1 MLGVLAFTLVFSSC
15 KKYDN
20 DFAALKD
27 QITAL
32 DVKVN
37 GVVALQSQLT
47 ATTAQ
52 VTALQTAVAA
62 LPTSA
67 SIAALSTGLA
77 TANTNITAAQTAL
90 TALATSG
97 TATKAVVD
105 GLKTDLT
112 ALAAAVA
119 ANNTALNTKVDA
131 NNTAAVAANTAAIA
145 ANTALATQITAA
157 QASLD
162 ALTTFTGTLATQAT
176 VNALTVLVNGAQTG
190 INTLLA
196 AASVVAGPVL
206 INSDNL
212 VDFFAPQFAALGM
225 VNGTVTVD
233 ATNISA
239 GKIETLNKI
248 LNNLVAVFHVTAGTP
263 PVNDGNV
270 SITTTKDKVLTLNH
284 LASVTGSLT
293 VAGGSLSTV
302 GTIVF
307 PALTSVTENLSLSLD
322 GPYEYTSTIAV
333 GKNLTLTTFA
343 HAGTTITGTTSVSI
357 PAWTVGGT
365 ISDGTTAGA
374 PTFAEALGISM
385 PAGTST
391 AITANAATTVAIA
404 GNVPATFT
412 LNANN
417 AATVTLGRATA
428 LTALTISATKAAS
441 SVTVTAPSITGA
453 LSITGSATSTI
464 GLPTLATAG
473 GTVSVAGL
481 LSAPALT
488 TTTGLLTLTAGTT
501 TYLPLLAT
509 ATLGITANALT
520 SLSLPVLATAGA
532 AISATSATTVSLPA
546 LKLTVAS
553 TFTAATTVTL
563 LSTTQTNLT
572 VAANP
577 ALVNLTLLGLSE
589 VYTTTNTT
597 TLKNVDI
604 TGLAGFTNEFTY
616 SVPAAAANSALITAT
631 FKGAIATVAINGF
644 GDPTTKD
651 KLTSVTTAGV
661 INSFTL
667 NNSDVIASISLG
679 HQAFANSTLIVTNND
694 GLLALTTS
702 TNKLAVLTVTGN
714 TKLAAADFASYTTQP
729 TAATAA
735 ITVSGNAL
743 AYTYTNAVAGTPT
756 TAYVETTITSA
767 ALHTLKAYV
776 AAATTPTL
784 SINLDYIGATATT
797 LSSKMFAD
805 TDAGIEYKKTCT
817 ATSQPVMAAGALG
830 VDDVTIAAGTQ
841 VGAALNVTTTTVT
854 LNDAARAGINNIVE
868 MTRVQ

>member
-1 MLGVLAFTLVFSSC
+1 MRKLMLGFLALALVFTSC
-15 KKYDN
+15 NKYAN
-20 DFAALKD
+20 DFSALKD

-77 TANTNITAAQTAL
+77 TANTNIAAAQTAL

-112 ALAAAVA
+112 ALAATVA

-145 ANTALATQITAA
+145 ANAALSTKITAA

-162 ALTTFTGTLATQAT
+162 ALTTFTGTLATQAV
-176 VNALTVLVNGAQTG
+176 VNALTVKVDAAQAG

-196 AASVVAGPVL
+196 AAAVYAGN
-206 INSDNL
+206 IFITTDNE
-212 VDFFAPQFAALGM
+212 VDFIAPSFASLGM
-225 VNGTVTVD
+225 INGNLTVNTT
-233 ATNISA
+233 AISA
-239 GKIETLNKI
+239 GKIAKLNGI
-248 LNNLVAVFHVTAGTP
+248 LNNLVGAFGPTTISV
-263 PVNDGNV
+263 
-270 SITTTKDKVLTLNH
+270 TTTALKPLSFNN
-284 LASVTGSLT
+284 LAAITGNLT
-293 VAGGSLSTV
+293 VIGRNLSSVSTV
-302 GTIVF
+302 VF
-307 PALTSVTENLSLSLD
+307 PLLTSVTGDLNLNLD
-322 GPYEYTSTIAV
+322 GAYSYTSTLTI
-333 GKNLTLTTFA
+333 GGNLTLTDKATA
-343 HAGTTITGTTSVSI
+343 AGVTGTLGVSI
-357 PAWTVGGT
+357 PNWVVTGT
-365 ISDGTTAGA
+365 ISDGVAAGT
-374 PTFAEALGISM
+374 PTFAAATGINM
-385 PAGTST
+385 PTGTST
-391 AITANAATTVAIA
+391 SITANAATLVAIT

-473 GTVSVAGL
+473 AAVSVAGL
-481 LSAPALT
+481 LSAPVLT

-501 TYLPLLAT
+501 TSLPVLAT
-509 ATLGITANALT
+509 ATAGITANALT
-520 SLSLPVLATAGA
+520 SLSLPALATAGA

-577 ALVNLTLLGLSE
+577 SLVNLTLLGLSE

-644 GDPTTKD
+644 GDATTKD

-679 HQAFANSTLIVTNND
+679 HQAFADATLIVTNND

-735 ITVSGNAL
+735 ITVSGNKL

-776 AAATTPTL
+776 AAATTPNL
-784 SINLDYIGATATT
+784 LVNLDYIGATAKT
-797 LSSKMFAD
+797 LSAS
-805 TDAGIEYKKTCT
+805 
-817 ATSQPVMAAGALG
+817 MAE
-830 VDDVTIAAGTQ
+830 
-841 VGAALNVTTTTVT
+841 
-854 LNDAARAGINNIVE
+854 DAAIAHAAWAAATGITIQSE
-868 MTRVQ
+868 FALVQ